1 MPARTP
7 EEIQPLLAAAFNAG
21 DIDAFLDLHE
31 DDATVIPPGG
41 ARAAGR
47 AEIRAAVAPTFALR
61 PTIRNEVLDSLHGDG
76 VALVHARWHLRGDDA
91 GREVEL
97 SGVATVV
104 SRRQTDGSWR
114 IVLEDTMRTDPPA
127 LTA

>member
-31 DDATVIPPGG
+31 DDATVRPPRGP
-41 ARAAGR
+41 RASGR
-47 AEIRAAVAPTFALR
+47 DAIRASVAPIFALQ
-61 PTIRNEVLDSLHGDG
+61 PTIRNEVLDSVQGDG
-76 VALVHARWHLRGDDA
+76 LALVHARWQLRGSEA
-91 GREVEL
+91 GREVEM

-104 SRRQTDGSWR
+104 SRRRPDGTWR
-114 IVLEDTMRTDPPA
+114 IVLEDTIRADPP
-127 LTA
+127 LRTQ